1 MMSNASKEYKCNVK
15 AISNGIRKRAI
26 ALVEAELAESML
38 RPLVSE
44 ATTILM
50 AKSILFCK

>member
-1 MMSNASKEYKCNVK
+1 M
-15 AISNGIRKRAI
+15 
-26 ALVEAELAESML
+26 ALVEAELAEIML

-44 ATTILM
+44 ATAILM